1 MKSRIS
7 MLRNRVNL
15 DSYLEKAGI
24 AVVELIEQFW
34 ALTKENGKRR
44 ELQDNE
50 TLEERIVDTVNEI
63 SLQYVQ
69 NIIQNSKKRFENCL
83 CHMSI

>member
-15 DSYLEKAGI
+15 DSYLEKTGI

-34 ALTKENGKRR
+34 ALTKENGKRH
-44 ELQDNE
+44 ELQNNE
-50 TLEERIVDTVNEI
+50 TLEERIVDAVNEF
-63 SLQYVQ
+63 SLQHVQ
-69 NIIQNSKKRFENCL
+69 DIIQNSRKRFENCL